1 MILKSL
7 KYIYRA
13 IKRVSIAI
21 IGALYGPESHSKNRY
36 GG

>member
-1 MILKSL
+1 MILKIL
-7 KYIYRA
+7 IHIHRA
-13 IKRVSIAI
+13 IKRIFIAI

>member
-1 MILKSL
+1 MVVSK
-7 KYIYRA
+7 IYKV
-13 IKRVSIAI
+13 IKRVFIAI